1 MNEITI
7 RDLKCIITAPEG
19 INLVVIRLDTSEPGL
34 TGYGCATLAYRPL
47 AVQLVS
53 RDLFKTSAHR
63 PKRPGHRGSL
73 AADVSECVLAQ

>member
-47 AVQLVS
+47 AVQLVAE
-53 RDLFKTSAHR
+53 TY
-63 PKRPGHRGSL
+63 
-73 AADVSECVLAQ
+73 